1 MHQYIA
7 PLRIVGDAE
16 AVHVG
21 RMEKAGIGLAA
32 ARPAGRGLRIGLW
45 AVQVLL
51 ALFFLMAGFNHGV
64 RPIAEAA
71 KTSPWIT
78 GVSTGLARFI
88 GFAELVGAV
97 GLILPAAARI
107 GPSLTP
113 LAAVGLAI
121 IMALAVPFHI
131 MRGEANVIGLH
142 VVVVA
147 LSAFV
152 AWGRYR
158 RAPIAARRS

>member
-1 MHQYIA
+1 
-7 PLRIVGDAE
+7 
-16 AVHVG
+16 
-21 RMEKAGIGLAA
+21 MEKASGGPSA

-45 AVQVLL
+45 VVQVLL
-51 ALFFLMAGFNHGV
+51 ALFFLMAGINHGI

-71 KTSPWIT
+71 KSSPWIT
-78 GVSTGLARFI
+78 GISTGLARFI
-88 GFAELVGAV
+88 GFAELAGAV
-97 GLILPAAARI
+97 GLILPAATRI
-107 GPSLTP
+107 RPALTP

-131 MRGEANVIGLH
+131 MRGEANVIGMH

-152 AWGRYR
+152 AWGRFR
-158 RAPIAARRS
+158 KAPIAPRRP